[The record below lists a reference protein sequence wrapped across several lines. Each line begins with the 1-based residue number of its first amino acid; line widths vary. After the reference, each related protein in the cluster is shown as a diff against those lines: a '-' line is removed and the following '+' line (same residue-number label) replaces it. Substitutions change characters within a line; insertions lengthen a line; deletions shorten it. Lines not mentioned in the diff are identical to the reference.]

1 MFENFGKKLKSARI
15 NCGLSRKQ
23 VAELIGISSA
33 IIGHYETGERMPS
46 LTILVKLAAQ
56 YNVSIDYL
64 LDNTATSNNNFLCLD
79 GLSAKQIQVL
89 KQTAECFRDLSTD

>member
-23 VAELIGISSA
+23 VADLIGISST

-46 LTILVKLAAQ
+46 LTILVKLA
-56 YNVSIDYL
+56 
-64 LDNTATSNNNFLCLD
+64 
-79 GLSAKQIQVL
+79 
-89 KQTAECFRDLSTD
+89 